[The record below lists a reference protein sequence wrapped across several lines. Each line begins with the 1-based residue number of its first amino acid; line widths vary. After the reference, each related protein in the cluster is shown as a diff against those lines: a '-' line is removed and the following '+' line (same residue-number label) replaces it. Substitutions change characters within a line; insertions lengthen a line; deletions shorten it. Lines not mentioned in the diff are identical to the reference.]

1 MSVKEKD
8 PKPTAAQGKT
18 VIWYRYGHTNRPG
31 STALVTRTNK
41 DGILD
46 LAVFTPGSRN
56 VEPVMNV
63 RYVDDP
69 IFNERPELARGD
81 GQGKPGKWDFL
92 EEDKLPC
99 GCKGPCSGHVSKAP
113 YPAVGSFIDE
123 PITPERLAVGM
134 ANAGKEPL
142 EIVEAIRE
150 ATGETWTVKQ
160 VNAAIKKA
168 SG

>member
-8 PKPTAAQGKT
+8 PKPTVAQGKT

-69 IFNERPELARGD
+69 IFDERPELARGD
-81 GQGKPGKWDFL
+81 GQGKPGKWDFI
-92 EEDKLPC
+92 EEDKKVC
-99 GCKGPCSGHVSKAP
+99 ACTKEFVSVP
-113 YPAVGSFIDE
+113 SVAVE
-123 PITPERLAVGM
+123 PITPERIAIGM

-142 EIVEAIRE
+142 EIVEAIHE